1 MDNNNVNIPN
11 IPNNNPQVPNQN
23 PVPEVPVA
31 EASPAPVEPPVVNGP
46 MVAPPTVG
54 NNNFSFNE
62 EDGKIL
68 VPIGEQP
75 VTPIAPQPVEN
86 SVQPVEQP
94 TEAAAPVAPQSD
106 GIMENKKMEKVEIE
120 YTPPSGFKKFVMV
133 FMFAAILGSIIF
145 MPEINKFIDRLKET
159 KEPEVKEEEVMNGT
173 LSCSYQTNNDKYDL
187 IYDGVFSFS
196 NRELKSLSYTLTT
209 KGDKVLDS
217 TSLQMLYDSCKEL
230 STELD
235 TNNVGVKVTCDL
247 TGGTVS
253 ISESI
258 DYSTFKESEASKLF
272 KNHSI
277 ELADFEANQ
286 NIGDIENELK
296 HSNYICY
303 MESKS

>member
-46 MVAPPTVG
+46 IVAPPTVG
-54 NNNFSFNE
+54 NDNFSFNE

-75 VTPIAPQPVEN
+75 VTPIAPQSVEN
-86 SVQPVEQP
+86 PVQPVEHP
-94 TEAAAPVAPQSD
+94 TDAAVAPQSD

-145 MPEINKFIDRLKET
+145 MPEINKFIDSLKET
-159 KEPEVKEEEVMNGT
+159 KEPEVKEEEVMDGT

-209 KGDKVLDS
+209 KGDRVLDS
-217 TSLQMLYDSCKEL
+217 TSLQMFYDSCKEL

>member
-1 MDNNNVNIPN
+1 M
-11 IPNNNPQVPNQN
+11 
-23 PVPEVPVA
+23 
-31 EASPAPVEPPVVNGP
+31 
-46 MVAPPTVG
+46 
-54 NNNFSFNE
+54 
-62 EDGKIL
+62 
-68 VPIGEQP
+68 PIGEQP
-75 VTPIAPQPVEN
+75 VTPIAPQSVEN
-86 SVQPVEQP
+86 PVQPVEHP

-145 MPEINKFIDRLKET
+145 MPEINKFIDSLKET
-159 KEPEVKEEEVMNGT
+159 KEPEVKEEEVMDGT

-209 KGDKVLDS
+209 KGDRVLDS
-217 TSLQMLYDSCKEL
+217 TSLQMFYDSCKEL